1 VKFSKLRQL
10 FSLRDLRNGLLA
22 FLVIVGGVGLA
33 LLTLYAHRTEQP
45 KLAGIAAAV
54 SLVFVILILIFVVPP
69 LARNASKEANQLNLP
84 FEITIG
90 GAIMIALIVIVA
102 FSAWNT
108 GNNLLFL
115 VLSFLTGA
123 MMVGFMAGAIM
134 LKKLDVKM
142 RFPETIFAGEET
154 PILVTLNNRKKV
166 LPSISVVAEVR
177 GNERERSIAAED
189 LHDILPKRIAERL
202 SRAPIVRRTLDYF
215 VHVPRSQMTES
226 RTFHVFPN
234 RGRFL
239 IKDFEI
245 STKFPF
251 AFFRH
256 RRRLPAKETELIV
269 FPPIDTLDNEID
281 SVPLDAGKVM
291 TNLKGSGQDLL
302 ALRDY
307 HPNDDLRRV
316 DWKATARSRHL
327 IVREFAAE
335 DDKKITVFLDR
346 RTTDDPLAK
355 LTIRQKI
362 DAEQDGA
369 ELKRSEDFERA
380 VRKAA
385 SLIAHFTEEQAE
397 ICLIIDDEEREPGI
411 GTRHLHDCLKRLA
424 VADARHVDLIGP
436 ETARFEALVRRASH
450 DSNSH
455 IFAVTAA
462 PASDFPPEIAD
473 ALTVVHF

>member
-1 VKFSKLRQL
+1 
-10 FSLRDLRNGLLA
+10 
-22 FLVIVGGVGLA
+22 
-33 LLTLYAHRTEQP
+33 
-45 KLAGIAAAV
+45 
-54 SLVFVILILIFVVPP
+54 
-69 LARNASKEANQLNLP
+69 
-84 FEITIG
+84 
-90 GAIMIALIVIVA
+90 MI
-102 FSAWNT
+102 
-108 GNNLLFL
+108 
-115 VLSFLTGA
+115 
-123 MMVGFMAGAIM
+123 VGFMAGAIM
-134 LKKLDVKM
+134 LKQLDVKM

-154 PILVTLNNRKKV
+154 PILVSLNNRKRV

-177 GNERERSIAAED
+177 GNERERSIAEAD
-189 LHDILPKRIAERL
+189 LHDLLPKRIADRL

-215 VHVPRSQMTES
+215 VHVPRGQTTES
-226 RTFHVFPN
+226 RTFHVFQN

-281 SVPLDAGKVM
+281 SIPLDAGKVM

-316 DWKATARSRHL
+316 DWKATARSRNL

-335 DDKKITVFLDR
+335 DDKKITVFIDR
-346 RTTDDPLAK
+346 RITDDPMAK
-355 LTIRQKI
+355 LTVRQKI
-362 DAEQDGA
+362 EAEQDGS

-397 ICLIIDDEEREPGI
+397 ICLIIDDDLGEPGI

-424 VADARHVDLIGP
+424 VAESRNMEAIGP
-436 ETARFEALVRRASH
+436 ETARFDALKSRANH
-450 DSNSH
+450 ESNSH
-455 IFAVTAA
+455 IFAVTSAS
-462 PASDFPPEIAD
+462 ASDFPSELAD
-473 ALTVVHF
+473 ALTIVHF